1 MMSKI
6 SRFLTDYKIQKRR
19 IDDVISFKD
28 SLKATLGSLVL
39 TILILLIPS
48 LLVYNLLIF
57 QNIRILLYIIIII
70 IFITFAFLYHFL
82 YIQIIKIY
90 YEKLKHQKFNVLIII
105 ESSVVALILVV
116 FAIIVISIF

>member
-116 FAIIVISIF
+116 FAIIVMSIF